1 MKRFGTLVERTDV
14 KIPGLDLPLMSVS
27 QTRGVVRRSEI
38 TDAPQRAE
46 TLDHYKVCRAGDI
59 VFNKMSIRGGAM
71 GLAKEDG
78 LITYHYE
85 VMRPRA
91 GADPGYIIYLMK
103 SDYFTQQMILRERGI
118 GAGGAASVRTTEVPF
133 KILRTI
139 PVHAPGQHQQRA
151 IADFLDRETAQMDAM
166 IAAQENLVERLGKR
180 RFQAITEVIDK
191 IAAGLDG
198 SPDSHTPLKHVG
210 HLQTGLTLGKSY
222 PPDTPSYPYV
232 RVANVQLG
240 RLNLDEVK
248 DVQVPES
255 VAAQARLSYGDVLMT
270 EGGDRAALGRG
281 TVWRDEIPG
290 ALHQNHI
297 FAFRPFSQ
305 LRPEYLAFVLESS
318 PARIYFESTRR
329 QTTNLSATSSTIALN
344 FRFPLPPLAI
354 QDAVIAEIEETTDR
368 MDRMIAAAQESVDLI
383 RERRAAVITAA
394 VMGRLDPATGIEHV
408 TTILEDA

>member
-1 MKRFGTLVERTDV
+1 MERTDV

-46 TLDHYKVCRAGDI
+46 TLDHYKVCRTGDI

-85 VMRPRA
+85 VMRPRPE
-91 GADPGYIIYLMK
+91 ADPDYVVYLMK
-103 SDYFTQQMILRERGI
+103 SDYFMQQMILRERGI

-139 PVHAPGQHQQRA
+139 PVHAPERHQQQA
-151 IADFLDRETAQMDAM
+151 ISSFLDRETEQMDAM
-166 IAAQENLVERLGKR
+166 IAAQEDLVEGLKNR
-180 RFQAITEVIDK
+180 RFQAITEVINEV
-191 IAAGLDG
+191 AAGLGD
-198 SPDSHTPLKHVG
+198 SPASHTPLKHAG
-210 HLQTGLTLGKSY
+210 RLQTGLTLGKSY
-222 PPDTPSYPYV
+222 PPDTPSYPYI

-248 DVQVPES
+248 EIQVPES
-255 VAAQARLSYGDVLMT
+255 VAAQARLNYGDVLMT

-305 LRPEYLAFVLESS
+305 LRPEYLAFVLESA

-344 FRFPLPPLAI
+344 FRFPMPSLAV
-354 QDAVIAEIEETTDR
+354 QDRVISKIEETLDR
-368 MDRMIAAAQESVDLI
+368 MDRMIAAAQESVNLI
-383 RERRAAVITAA
+383 RERRTAVITAA
-394 VMGRLDPATGIEHV
+394 VTGRLDPATGIEHV
-408 TTILEDA
+408 TTALENA